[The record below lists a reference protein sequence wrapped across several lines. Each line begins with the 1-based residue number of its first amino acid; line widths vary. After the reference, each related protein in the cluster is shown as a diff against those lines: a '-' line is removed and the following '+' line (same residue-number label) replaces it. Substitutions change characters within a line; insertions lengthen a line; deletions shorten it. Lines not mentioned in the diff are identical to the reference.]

1 MPNTQQLLI
10 IGVDAGSPE
19 LFSQWMESGDLPNLA
34 ALRDRS
40 CWGEVQSPYALEAGA
55 VWPVFHSGRLPG
67 RQPQYDGRRYFGRHD
82 YRDHW
87 YELDETPPPV
97 WRQLSDQGVDCL
109 LIDPPYLRLDPEM
122 RGTMVVDW
130 GGHVPADG
138 RQFRLSTVPEA
149 VADDILAAIG
159 PDPTGG
165 VSCDR
170 QAPESI
176 EDLRAFI
183 ERYQTRLQKKA
194 ELTVHLMR
202 TRQWDLAM
210 SVFTDLHCTGHHVWH
225 INDRS
230 HPQYDPRVEAALG
243 EPLRDCYRL
252 FDRALG
258 QILAEVG
265 EQTNVMLFGSH
276 GMGPQYSGTGLL
288 DRVLL
293 TLDQGR
299 PAARS
304 RSWKASARAVWQTL
318 PVEWRAR
325 MKHLRKPFEGKL
337 HPPRFL
343 GNHAERRFFEVYANN
358 ASGGVRINLKGRE
371 AKGRVEPADYPAL
384 TERLQRQLRAL
395 INVDSGEPLVDDV
408 IVTRDHY
415 DGAYLEALPD
425 LLVVWNR
432 NQPIRAVHSEATG
445 TIVQETVD
453 GRTGDHTPKGIYLLS
468 GPAVSG
474 HGQGD
479 VIRAQDFAPTL
490 AAFFGCQ
497 LSATDGA
504 AQPLL
509 RRVGPS

>member
-19 LFSQWMESGDLPNLA
+19 LFQQWMDTGDMPNLA
-34 ALRDRS
+34 ALRARS
-40 CWGEVQSPYALEAGA
+40 LWGGVQSPYALEAGA

-82 YRDHW
+82 YQDHW
-87 YELDETPPPV
+87 YELEETPPPV
-97 WRQLSDQGVDCL
+97 WRQLSDQGIDCL
-109 LIDPPYLRLDPEM
+109 LIDPPYLRLDPAL

-130 GGHVPADG
+130 GGHVPANG
-138 RQFRLSTVPEA
+138 RRFELSTVPEE
-149 VADDILAAIG
+149 VAEDILAAVG

-183 ERYQTRLQKKA
+183 QRYQTRLRQKAK
-194 ELTVHLMR
+194 LTVHLMQ

-230 HPQYDPRVEAALG
+230 HPQYDPKVEAELG

-252 FDRALG
+252 FDEALG
-258 QILAEVG
+258 QILDACG
-265 EQTNVMLFGSH
+265 DQTNIMLFGSH

-304 RSWKASARAVWQTL
+304 RSWKASARALWQTL

-343 GNHAERRFFEVYANN
+343 GNHAQRRFFEVYANN

-371 AKGRVEPADYPAL
+371 AQGLVDPADYPAL
-384 TERLQRQLRAL
+384 VAQLQLQLREL
-395 INVDSGEPLVDDV
+395 VNVDTGEPLVDDV

-415 DGAYLEALPD
+415 DGAYLDALPD

-432 NQPIRAVHSEATG
+432 NHPIRAVHSEATG

-453 GRTGDHTPKGIYLLS
+453 GRTGDHTPNGIYLVS
-468 GPAVSG
+468 GPAVAG
-474 HGQGD
+474 TGEGA
-479 VIRAQDFAPTL
+479 VVKAEDFAPSL
-490 AAFFGCQ
+490 AEFFGCQ
-497 LSATDGA
+497 LAETDG
-504 AQPLL
+504 QSRSLL
-509 RRVGPS
+509 QHGGAF

>member
-1 MPNTQQLLI
+1 
-10 IGVDAGSPE
+10 
-19 LFSQWMESGDLPNLA
+19 
-34 ALRDRS
+34 
-40 CWGEVQSPYALEAGA
+40 
-55 VWPVFHSGRLPG
+55 
-67 RQPQYDGRRYFGRHD
+67 
-82 YRDHW
+82 
-87 YELDETPPPV
+87 
-97 WRQLSDQGVDCL
+97 
-109 LIDPPYLRLDPEM
+109 
-122 RGTMVVDW
+122 
-130 GGHVPADG
+130 
-138 RQFRLSTVPEA
+138 
-149 VADDILAAIG
+149 
-159 PDPTGG
+159 
-165 VSCDR
+165 
-170 QAPESI
+170 
-176 EDLRAFI
+176 
-183 ERYQTRLQKKA
+183 
-194 ELTVHLMR
+194 
-202 TRQWDLAM
+202 
-210 SVFTDLHCTGHHVWH
+210 
-225 INDRS
+225 
-230 HPQYDPRVEAALG
+230 
-243 EPLRDCYRL
+243 
-252 FDRALG
+252 
-258 QILAEVG
+258 
-265 EQTNVMLFGSH
+265 MLFGSH

-415 DGAYLEALPD
+415 DGEYLEALPD